1 MSGRR
6 SGIGAAARA
15 ARAGWRRAVILGALL
30 VPVGALAAGSERPVP
45 RREWVPAHTII
56 LLQQEISGITAGS
69 QDAVVYGSARE
80 REVDL
85 LRQIAAATK
94 AGAQVQLELL
104 RQQNEIIRLLE
115 QLDRRRG
122 DGR

>member
-6 SGIGAAARA
+6 NVIGGTAA
-15 ARAGWRRAVILGALL
+15 
-30 VPVGALAAGSERPVP
+30 
-45 RREWVPAHTII
+45 
-56 LLQQEISGITAGS
+56 
-69 QDAVVYGSARE
+69 
-80 REVDL
+80 
-85 LRQIAAATK
+85 K

-115 QLDRRRG
+115 QLGRGRG